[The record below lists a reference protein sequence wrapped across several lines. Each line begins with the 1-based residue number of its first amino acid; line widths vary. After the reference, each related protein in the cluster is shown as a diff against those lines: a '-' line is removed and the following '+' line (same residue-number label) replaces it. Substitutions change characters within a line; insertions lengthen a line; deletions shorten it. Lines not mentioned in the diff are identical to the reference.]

1 MLFFQMRGQSA
12 AWNDDMTTVLF
23 SIAFFALIIL
33 NILLLR
39 TLSDDNFR
47 IWPTPGKG
55 SWQYAVF
62 WPLFR
67 GGLSVTIIYSLLQL
81 VFTNAEIWHV
91 AIGIPIFLAGFGA
104 AICCYFNL
112 GIDNT
117 YGSTDGLVTSGFY
130 RFSRNPQ
137 SVLSIIG
144 FVGLGI
150 AAFSLPSSLLCALA
164 VSTYV
169 LMPFAEESWLE
180 DVYGQA
186 YRDYKARTARFVDLE
201 KLLDKPQPVGR

>member
-1 MLFFQMRGQSA
+1 MITLLFL
-12 AWNDDMTTVLF
+12 V
-23 SIAFFALIIL
+23 AFFALIVL
-33 NILLLR
+33 NGLLLR
-39 TLSDDNFR
+39 TVPNEDLR

-55 SWQYAVF
+55 SWQYATF

-67 GGLSVTIIYSLLQL
+67 GGLSLTIVYCLLQL

-91 AIGIPIFLAGFGA
+91 AIGIPIFLVGFGA

-117 YGSTDGLVTSGFY
+117 YGSADGLVTSGFY

-144 FVGLGI
+144 FAGLAI
-150 AAFSLPSSLLCALA
+150 AAFNPPSAILCALA
-164 VSTYV
+164 ISTYI
-169 LMPFAEESWLE
+169 LMPLAEESWLE
-180 DVYGQA
+180 EIYGKA
-186 YRDYKARTARFVDLE
+186 YSDYKARTARFIDFD
-201 KLLDKPQPVGR
+201 KLFDKPLLARR